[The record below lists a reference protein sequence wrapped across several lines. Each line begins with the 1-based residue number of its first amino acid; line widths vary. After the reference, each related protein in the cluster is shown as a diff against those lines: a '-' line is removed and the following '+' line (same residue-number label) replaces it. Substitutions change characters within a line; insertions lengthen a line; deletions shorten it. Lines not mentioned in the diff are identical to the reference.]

1 MFEVDPRKSIFYYI
15 DEAIKEYRKYA
26 QKKIS
31 VIDPNITLD
40 QLLTLNLIKEDP
52 ESSQKELAQ
61 ILFKDYAS
69 LTRII
74 ELLVKKGYLS
84 RSINETDRR
93 KFILKLT
100 EKGYAIVDK
109 LTPIIIENR
118 KIALEN
124 ISDTDLKNLKATL
137 KKITENCKL
146 EL

>member
-1 MFEVDPRKSIFYYI
+1 MFEIDPRKSIFYYI

-52 ESSQKELAQ
+52 DSAQKELAQ

-84 RSINETDRR
+84 RSINQSDRR
-93 KFILKLT
+93 KFLLKLT
-100 EKGYAIVDK
+100 AKGYAIVDK

-124 ISDTDLKNLKATL
+124 ISDTDLKSLKTTL
-137 KKITENCKL
+137 KKITDNCNSDL
-146 EL
+146 

>member
-1 MFEVDPRKSIFYYI
+1 MFKVDPRKSIFYYI

-52 ESSQKELAQ
+52 DSSQKELAQ

-74 ELLVKKGYLS
+74 ELLVKKSYLS
-84 RSINETDRR
+84 RSINQSDRR
-93 KFILKLT
+93 KFVLKLT
-100 EKGYAIVDK
+100 AKGHTIVDK
-109 LTPIIIENR
+109 LTPVIIENR
-118 KIALEN
+118 KIALKN
-124 ISDTDLKNLKATL
+124 ISDTDLKSLKATL
-137 KKITENCKL
+137 KTITDNCKSDL
-146 EL
+146 